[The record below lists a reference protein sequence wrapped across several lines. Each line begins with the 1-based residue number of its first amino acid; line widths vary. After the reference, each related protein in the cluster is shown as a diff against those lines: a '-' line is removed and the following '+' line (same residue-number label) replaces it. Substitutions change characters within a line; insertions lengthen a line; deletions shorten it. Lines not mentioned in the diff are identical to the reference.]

1 MKSNEQVDAFLLST
15 LNDIEYFSTL
25 STCLQLR
32 LADYAAQQCGCR
44 STRQIRDNAADDIE
58 EIYQFYLNLIPYYTY
73 ECVKY
78 INGNHSY
85 RRDIL
90 AMSDS
95 DIEELLETSLF
106 NMIVFDCSR
115 IFVEYFLSD
124 E

>member
-25 STCLQLR
+25 GTCLQLR

-44 STRQIRDNAADDIE
+44 STRQIRDNVADDIE
-58 EIYQFYLNLIPYYTY
+58 EIFQFYLNLIPYYTY

-78 INGNHSY
+78 INGIHSY

-90 AMSDS
+90 AMSDG

-115 IFVEYFLSD
+115 IFAEYFLSD